1 MNSENFSLNGVIK
14 RIGNYN
20 LERKLHKLKNCSFIG
35 IEHKPTV
42 VLKTNNMVEPRPD
55 LPADN
60 LNSQFSISNGILCLM
75 LDTAT
80 TQAEI
85 GRSWEAISNDIDIV
99 EAYDLA
105 RQNEQV
111 RN

>member
-1 MNSENFSLNGVIK
+1 
-14 RIGNYN
+14 
-20 LERKLHKLKNCSFIG
+20 
-35 IEHKPTV
+35 
-42 VLKTNNMVEPRPD
+42 MVEHRPH
-55 LPADN
+55 LPVDN
-60 LNSQFSISNGILCLM
+60 LNSQFSISNGLFCLM

-80 TQAEI
+80 TRAKI
-85 GRSWEAISNDIDIV
+85 GHRWIAISNNIDIV

>member
-1 MNSENFSLNGVIK
+1 
-14 RIGNYN
+14 
-20 LERKLHKLKNCSFIG
+20 
-35 IEHKPTV
+35 
-42 VLKTNNMVEPRPD
+42 MVEPRPN

-60 LNSQFSISNGILCLM
+60 LNSQFTISNGLFCLM
-75 LDTAT
+75 LDNTT

-85 GRSWEAISNDIDIV
+85 GRSWAAISNDIDIV

>member
-1 MNSENFSLNGVIK
+1 
-14 RIGNYN
+14 
-20 LERKLHKLKNCSFIG
+20 
-35 IEHKPTV
+35 
-42 VLKTNNMVEPRPD
+42 MVEPRPH
-55 LPADN
+55 LPVDN
-60 LNSQFSISNGILCLM
+60 LNSQFSISNGLFCLM

-80 TQAEI
+80 TRAEI
-85 GRSWEAISNDIDIV
+85 GRSWAAISNDIDIV

>member
-1 MNSENFSLNGVIK
+1 
-14 RIGNYN
+14 
-20 LERKLHKLKNCSFIG
+20 
-35 IEHKPTV
+35 
-42 VLKTNNMVEPRPD
+42 MVERRLD

-60 LNSQFSISNGILCLM
+60 LNNQFSISNGLFCLM

-80 TQAEI
+80 TRANI
-85 GRSWEAISNDIDIV
+85 GRSWAAISNDIDIV

-111 RN
+111 RT

>member
-1 MNSENFSLNGVIK
+1 
-14 RIGNYN
+14 
-20 LERKLHKLKNCSFIG
+20 
-35 IEHKPTV
+35 
-42 VLKTNNMVEPRPD
+42 MVEPPPN
-55 LPADN
+55 LPVDN
-60 LNSQFSISNGILCLM
+60 LNSQFSISNGLFCVM

-85 GRSWEAISNDIDIV
+85 GRSWAAISNDIDTV

>member
-1 MNSENFSLNGVIK
+1 
-14 RIGNYN
+14 
-20 LERKLHKLKNCSFIG
+20 
-35 IEHKPTV
+35 
-42 VLKTNNMVEPRPD
+42 MVERRSH

-60 LNSQFSISNGILCLM
+60 LTSQFSISNGLFCLM

-80 TQAEI
+80 TRAEI
-85 GRSWEAISNDIDIV
+85 GHSWAAISNDIDIV